1 MTVTDKR
8 EDIFMLQV
16 RLYRMLQNRLGLS
29 SVECND
35 VFDKYGLFDYI
46 VQCYEE
52 YHMQGD
58 EANYADMLEY
68 LRGQEDCPR
77 WMKFIDR
84 IEVKTPELALGSL
97 SGAACLHGYCGM
109 TLFNN
114 AVLLTLF
121 IAFWSRA

>member
-68 LRGQEDCPR
+68 LKRQ
-77 WMKFIDR
+77 
-84 IEVKTPELALGSL
+84 
-97 SGAACLHGYCGM
+97 GY
-109 TLFNN
+109 
-114 AVLLTLF
+114 
-121 IAFWSRA
+121 